1 MTNTCGRTGTLDLLS
16 RYLAD
21 SGQVLNDRNICS
33 PLRFNLK
40 NRIRSSGWFYS
51 SSINFCVDLV
61 SICFSFLESASIVQV
76 SEPRSSLPANIWS
89 GFEMMWFGKP
99 ASAPRTAA
107 QTMAR
112 VPWPKT
118 FTEKLQAQI
127 WTVCCIF
134 KLNSEISNSIKYG
147 QFNSISFPLF
157 FLWRN
162 VIQIIKD
169 QKKDFTILFVYIYMS
184 KLCYRSTRKTTFI
197 QISLG

>member
-51 SSINFCVDLV
+51 SSIKFRVDLV

-112 VPWPKT
+112 VPWSKT
-118 FTEKLQAQI
+118 FTEKLQAHI

-157 FLWRN
+157 SF
-162 VIQIIKD
+162 D
-169 QKKDFTILFVYIYMS
+169 EM
-184 KLCYRSTRKTTFI
+184 
-197 QISLG
+197 